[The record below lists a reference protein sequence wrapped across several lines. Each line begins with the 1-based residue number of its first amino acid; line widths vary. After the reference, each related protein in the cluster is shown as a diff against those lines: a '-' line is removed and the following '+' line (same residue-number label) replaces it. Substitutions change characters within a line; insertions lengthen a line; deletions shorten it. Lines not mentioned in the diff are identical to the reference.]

1 MYQLTFS
8 PISPYVRK
16 VRLASCLIGIS
27 EEIELVNPQNNIF
40 QVIKSKNPLAKI
52 PVLIKKNGDYLF
64 DSRVIIDFFNRQKG
78 ILIPEK
84 ERDLVLTRCAL
95 SEGIIDAALLFV
107 YSIRYAGVT
116 EPSKVWQDLQ
126 IDKIKN
132 SLTFLNKDISNW
144 NFQNKMNASH
154 IGLIVALDYLSF
166 RKVFDW
172 KKDLK
177 NLIDWHKNISK
188 ELPGYIDTFPKD

>member
-8 PISPYVRK
+8 PVSPYVRK
-16 VRLASCLIGIS
+16 VRLASYLTGIS
-27 EEIELVNPQNNIF
+27 HEIDLVNAQSNVF
-40 QVIKSKNPLAKI
+40 EVIKSKNPLAKI
-52 PVLIKKNGDYLF
+52 PVLIKEDGDYLF
-64 DSRVIIDFFNRQKG
+64 DSRVIIDFFNRKKG

-84 ERDLVLTRCAL
+84 QRDLILTRCAL

-107 YSIRYAGVT
+107 YSTRYAGDK
-116 EPSKVWQDLQ
+116 EPSKVWQELQ
-126 IDKIKN
+126 LSKIKN

-144 NFQNKMNASH
+144 NFENKINASH

-177 NLIDWHKNISK
+177 NLIDWHKNIK
-188 ELPGYIDTFPKD
+188 KGLPGYIDTFPKD